1 MGTITKQGYFGTPP
15 IVTNGLV
22 LYLDAG
28 NPTSYTTGST
38 IWNDMS
44 GNAFSASMSGSV
56 PYSGSQQP
64 PYFSYSG
71 GTYDFQG
78 SNNLTASVV
87 NEVTIVSVATITN
100 LAQRSTLFQKYQA
113 TGIAGYLL
121 EVGTVAANWTNTMR
135 FYAAGSGSGQTSCDY
150 RGSTQLVA
158 NKPYMFTAVYSKT
171 NNTVAMYYNNLV
183 MPATQAGTLATVGT
197 NWSQGSNN
205 YAIGSYRPALA
216 GVPSYMSQYN
226 VMIYN
231 RALSQQEVNQN
242 YNALKSRFGLT

>member
-1 MGTITKQGYFGTPP
+1 MAIVIKQASYGTPP

-22 LYLDAG
+22 LYLD
-28 NPTSYTTGST
+28 TSNQKSYVTGST
-38 IWNDMS
+38 VWNDMS
-44 GNAFSASMSGSV
+44 GNAYSASMSGSV

-78 SNNLTASVV
+78 SSNLTSSIV

-100 LAQRSTLFQKYQA
+100 LAQRSVIFNKYQA

-121 EVGTVAANWTNTMR
+121 EIGTVAANWTNTMR
-135 FYAAGSGSGQTSCDY
+135 FYAAGSGSGQTACDY

-183 MPATQAGTLATVGT
+183 MPATQAGVLATVGT
-197 NWSQGSNN
+197 NWSQGPNK
-205 YAIGSYRPALA
+205 YAVGSYRPALDGIPA
-216 GVPSYMSQYN
+216 YMAQYN
-226 VMIYN
+226 VILYN
-231 RALSQQEVNQN
+231 RALSHQEIIQN
-242 YNALKSRFGLT
+242 YNALKTRFRLS